1 MELGLSGRTVLVTA
15 AGRGIGRA
23 IARDFAR
30 ERARVAGASLTRD
43 AVDSLMAEMG
53 GEAAGHFGCALDL
66 EIEGAA
72 PDLYARVMDKFGGLE
87 ILVNNLGSTLDIT
100 DPFCPVPDWRR

>member
-1 MELGLSGRTVLVTA
+1 MELGLAGRSVLVTA

-30 ERARVAGASLTRD
+30 ERARVAVVSRTRAD
-43 AVDSLMAEMG
+43 IDSLLAEMG
-53 GEAAGHFGCALDL
+53 GGAAGHFGCALDL
-66 EIEGAA
+66 EAEGAA
-72 PDLYARVMDKFGGLE
+72 ADVYCRVTDNLGGLE

-100 DPFCPVPDWRR
+100 DP